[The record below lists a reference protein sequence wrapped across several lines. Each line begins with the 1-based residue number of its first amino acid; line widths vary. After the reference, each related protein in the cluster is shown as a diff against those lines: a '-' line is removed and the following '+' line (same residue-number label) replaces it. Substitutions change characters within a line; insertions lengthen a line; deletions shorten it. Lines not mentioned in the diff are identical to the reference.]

1 MFTAAKLSLAIAYGR
16 EAFARADGL
25 RKEIGLIPEVV
36 RNRARDTGTRKPRN
50 VAVQEAVNKL
60 VARHPALTAKELWQ
74 EAPSAIT
81 DKIEFDRFRKRVTDA
96 RRQGRKQL
104 STQPYNNVSSR
115 RHRIASYRK
124 RRQDARRVAKKWVAT
139 GGTRCSRKQH
149 K

>member
-1 MFTAAKLSLAIAYGR
+1 MVPAAKLSLAIAYGR

-50 VAVQEAVNKL
+50 VAVQEAVNQL
-60 VARHPALTAKELWQ
+60 VARHSALTAKELWQ

-81 DKIEFDRFRKRVTDA
+81 DKIEFDRFRKRVTEA
-96 RRQGRKQL
+96 PLNGRKYL
-104 STQPYNNVSSR
+104 STQPTNTGFSR
-115 RHRIASYRK
+115 RQRIESYR
-124 RRQDARRVAKKWVAT
+124 QAT
-139 GGTRCSRKQH
+139 AMKAPTHNPH

>member
-81 DKIEFDRFRKRVTDA
+81 DKIEFDRFRQRVTEA
-96 RRQGRKQL
+96 RRKGRKKSEEHTSELQSL
-104 STQPYNNVSSR
+104 MRTSS
-115 RHRIASYRK
+115 A
-124 RRQDARRVAKKWVAT
+124 VLCLKK
-139 GGTRCSRKQH
+139 K
-149 K
+149 KKN